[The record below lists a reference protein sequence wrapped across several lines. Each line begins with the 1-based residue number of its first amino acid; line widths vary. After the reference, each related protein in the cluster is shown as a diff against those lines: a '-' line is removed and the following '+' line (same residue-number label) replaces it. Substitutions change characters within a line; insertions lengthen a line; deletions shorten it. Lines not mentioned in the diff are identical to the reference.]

1 MTDRRLY
8 HIGILRDL
16 ENTVLLPPVLKQD
29 NLLYAAFGTKVERCH
44 ISFNSTHKETI
55 FLSENIYRNLHIPYR
70 GKSRLL
76 FHGDTVYIGP
86 LIGIF
91 TAGFT
96 KSIHR
101 PIGERSM
108 FFSKLLT
115 TNFSMG
121 GFCYVFGSHQIHW
134 DEGTVKGMIFQENGW
149 EEVVVPLPDVVYDRL
164 PNRKSEH
171 YSVLKETK
179 ERLMKDYQI
188 PWFNPSFFNK
198 WDIHESLLHDSRV
211 SDFLPDTAVHPTVEK
226 LNWFLSRYKSI
237 YIKPANGSLGAGIFQ
252 LTDSG
257 DEIIVK
263 NSISEQESPIEAVYF
278 TAEEFFDNYFQNL
291 NAASFIIQQKIPLLE
306 INNHPVD
313 FRVHTNKNDKG
324 HWTVTAIAA
333 KIAGENSITTHI
345 SKGGVIRTLAE
356 LYDDPK
362 ERIMVIR
369 KLSSAA
375 LMLSQVI
382 DEHIEGFVGEIG
394 FDLGI
399 DTDGKLWLFEA
410 NSRPGRGIF
419 SHPGLRTVEQLTKR
433 RNFEYAA
440 YLSEQSILSPE
451 SLWT

>member
-1 MTDRRLY
+1 MTDRLY
-8 HIGILRDL
+8 HIGILRDVD
-16 ENTVLLPPVLKQD
+16 NTVLLPPNLKKD
-29 NLLYAAFGTKVERCH
+29 NLLYVAFGTKVERCH

-55 FLSENIYRNLHIPYR
+55 FLSENIYKNLHIPYR

-76 FHGDTVYIGP
+76 FHEETAFIGP

-96 KSIHR
+96 KSLHR

-115 TNFSMG
+115 TNFGMG
-121 GFCYVFGSHQIHW
+121 GFCYVFGSHQIQW
-134 DEGTVKGMIFQENGW
+134 DEGTVKALIFQENGW
-149 EEVVVPLPDVVYDRL
+149 EEAVVPLPDVVYDRL

-171 YSVLKETK
+171 YSILKETK
-179 ERLMKDYQI
+179 DRLIKEYQI

-198 WDIHESLLHDSRV
+198 WDIHESLLHDLRV
-211 SDFLPDTAVHPTVEK
+211 SDFLPDTAVHPTEEK
-226 LNWFLSRYKSI
+226 LEWFLNSYKSI
-237 YIKPANGSLGAGIFQ
+237 YIKPANGSLGHGIFQ
-252 LTDSG
+252 ITSSG
-257 DEIIVK
+257 QEFIVK
-263 NSISEQESPIEAVYF
+263 HSIYEQESPVEAIYSSVK
-278 TAEEFFDNYFQNL
+278 EFLNNHFQNSDSR
-291 NAASFIIQQKIPLLE
+291 SFIIQQKITLLE
-306 INNHPVD
+306 INHHPVD

-324 HWTVTAIAA
+324 EWTVTAIAA

-356 LYDDPK
+356 IYDDPK

-375 LMLSQVI
+375 LLLSQVI
-382 DEHIEGFVGEIG
+382 DEHIDGFVGEIG

-399 DTDGKLWLFEA
+399 DTDDKLWLFEA

-440 YLSEQSILSPE
+440 YLSEQSILSPDR
-451 SLWT
+451 LWT